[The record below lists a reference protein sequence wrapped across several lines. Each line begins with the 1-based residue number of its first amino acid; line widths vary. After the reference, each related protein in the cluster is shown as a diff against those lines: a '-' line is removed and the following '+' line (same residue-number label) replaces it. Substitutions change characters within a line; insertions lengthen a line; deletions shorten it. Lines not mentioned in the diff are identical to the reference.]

1 MRTRLA
7 VIGNGMATG
16 RLLDEL
22 VDRDSSR
29 LEVTVFGEEPH
40 GCYNR
45 ILLGRVV
52 SGTDLSDIMLKPPAW
67 YTDRGVVLHAGRKVT
82 ALDSAAR
89 RLTTCDGSIHR
100 YDAAV
105 FATGS
110 MAVVPPL
117 SGLSHDGLPK
127 PGAFVFRT
135 VADSQAIREYAR
147 PAMSAV
153 VLGGGLLGLEAAAA
167 LSDLGL
173 YVTVIHQA
181 AWLMNRQLDRSAGDF
196 LRRGVERL
204 GLLVRTEARATGV
217 IGEERVEGVRID
229 TGELIPAD
237 VLVLAAGI
245 RPRTEL
251 AAAANV
257 PVNRGI
263 LVNDRLSTAVPGLSA
278 VGECAEH
285 NGTVYGIVP
294 PIWEQCGVLADLLT
308 GRDPTARYRGSKQYT
323 RLKVAGVEVAQMG
336 VTDPMADD
344 EVIQIIEDRRG
355 VYRRLV
361 VRSDRLIGATL
372 VGDVAAAPGL
382 AGWFDRGDPLP
393 ENRLD
398 LLTSGDAPNS
408 ACDREV
414 CNCHRVKES
423 TICEAVRAGCTSLPQ
438 LAAQTKAGTGCG
450 SCRGVLA
457 DLILSTQST
466 TA

>member
-1 MRTRLA
+1 MKTRLA
-7 VIGNGMATG
+7 VIGNGMAAG

-22 VDRDSSR
+22 VGRDASR
-29 LEVTVFGEEPH
+29 LDVTVFGEEPH

-52 SGTDLSDIMLKPPAW
+52 GGADPSDILIKSPAW
-67 YTDRGVVLHAGRKVT
+67 YADRGVVLHAGRRVT
-82 ALDSAAR
+82 AVDPAAR
-89 RLTTCDGSIHR
+89 RLTTCDGQTHR

-110 MAVVPPL
+110 AAVVPPL
-117 SGLSHDGLPK
+117 AGLTRDGRPK

-135 VADSQAIREYAR
+135 VADCQAIRGYAR

-181 AWLMNRQLDRSAGDF
+181 PWLMNRQLDRPAGEF
-196 LRRGVERL
+196 LRRGIERL
-204 GLLVRTEARATGV
+204 GLFVRTGARATGV
-217 IGEERVEGVRID
+217 VGDERVEGVALES
-229 TGELIPAD
+229 GEVIPAD

-263 LVNDRLSTAVPGLSA
+263 LVNDRLATAVPGLSA

-308 GRDPTARYRGSKQYT
+308 GRDPAARYRGSKQYT

-336 VTDPMADD
+336 VTDPAADD
-344 EVIQIIEDRRG
+344 EVIQIVEDRRG

-361 VRSDRLIGATL
+361 VRNDRLVGATL
-372 VGDVAAAPGL
+372 VGDAAAAPGL
-382 AGWFDRGDPLP
+382 AAWFDRGDPLP
-393 ENRLD
+393 ANRLD
-398 LLTSGDAPNS
+398 LFASGDAPTS
-408 ACDREV
+408 AGDREV

-423 TICEAVRAGCTSLPQ
+423 TVREAVKAGCTSLPQ

-450 SCRGVLA
+450 SCRGALA
-457 DLILSTQST
+457 DLILSTQ
-466 TA
+466 AAV

>member
-1 MRTRLA
+1 MKTRLA
-7 VIGNGMATG
+7 VIGNGMAAG

-22 VDRDSSR
+22 TGRDASR
-29 LEVTVFGEEPH
+29 LDVTVFGEEPH

-52 SGTDLSDIMLKPPAW
+52 GGADPADILLKTPAW
-67 YTDRGVVLHAGRKVT
+67 YTDRGVALHTGRKVT
-82 ALDSAAR
+82 ALDPAAR
-89 RLTTCDGSIHR
+89 RLTTADGQTHR

-110 MAVVPPL
+110 AAVVPPL
-117 SGLSHDGLPK
+117 TGLPRA
-127 PGAFVFRT
+127 GSFVFRT
-135 VADSQAIREYAR
+135 VEDCQAIRAYAR

-173 YVTVIHQA
+173 YVTVVHQA
-181 AWLMNRQLDRSAGDF
+181 GWLMNRQLDSTAGEF
-196 LRRGVERL
+196 LRRGVEKL
-204 GLLVRTEARATGV
+204 GLFVRTGARAAGV
-217 IGEERVEGVRID
+217 VGDDRIEGVTLD
-229 TGELIPAD
+229 TSEVIPAD

-263 LVNDRLSTAVPGLSA
+263 LVNDRLATAVPGLSA

-285 NGTVYGIVP
+285 AGVVYGVVP

-308 GRDPTARYRGSKQYT
+308 GRDPAARYTGSKLYT
-323 RLKVAGVEVAQMG
+323 RLKLAGVEVAQMG
-336 VTDPMADD
+336 DPEPAAGD
-344 EVIQIIEDRRG
+344 EVVQVVEDRRG

-361 VRSDRLIGATL
+361 VRNDRLVGATL
-372 VGDVAAAPGL
+372 VGDASAAPGL

-393 ENRLD
+393 ANRLD
-398 LLTSGDAPNS
+398 LLASGEVATSA
-408 ACDREV
+408 ADREV

-423 TICEAVRAGCTSLPQ
+423 VIREAVRDGCTSLPL
-438 LAAQTKAGTGCG
+438 LAARTMAGTGCG
-450 SCRGVLA
+450 SCRGALA
-457 DLILSTQST
+457 DLILSTQ
-466 TA
+466 AAPA